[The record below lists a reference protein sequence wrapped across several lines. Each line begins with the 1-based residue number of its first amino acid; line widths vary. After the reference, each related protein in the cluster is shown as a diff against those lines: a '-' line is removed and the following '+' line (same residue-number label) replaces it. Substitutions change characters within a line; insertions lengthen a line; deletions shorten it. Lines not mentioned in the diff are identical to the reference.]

1 MQMQTQPIPAALVG
15 SFRRFGADGPA
26 YEIVSLA
33 EEPAAARDQE
43 NIWLKVRVIDTGES
57 LRYSYRDALAD
68 PEA

>member
-1 MQMQTQPIPAALVG
+1 MQMQTQPMPASLVG

-33 EEPAAARDQE
+33 EEFATQDQE
-43 NIWLKVRVIDTGES
+43 NIWLKVRVLDTGEN
-57 LRYSYRDALAD
+57 LRYAYRDALAD